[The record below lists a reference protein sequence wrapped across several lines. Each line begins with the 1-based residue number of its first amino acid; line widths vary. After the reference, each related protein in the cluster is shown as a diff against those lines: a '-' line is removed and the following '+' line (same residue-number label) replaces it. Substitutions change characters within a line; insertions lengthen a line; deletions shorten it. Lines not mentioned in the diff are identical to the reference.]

1 MIKRAGFLSILLF
14 AVPALADHGGQPRP
28 GQPLVVDVRTEGE
41 YRQGH
46 VREAVN
52 IPYDQIAQRIAAF
65 ASDRDAR
72 IVLYCLSG
80 RRAGIAG
87 QALRQLSYD
96 RIENKG
102 VLGDR
107 RRAGYRTD

>member
-1 MIKRAGFLSILLF
+1 MMKQAGFLAALLWV
-14 AVPALADHGGQPRP
+14 VPALADQSGPP
-28 GQPLVVDVRTEGE
+28 VAGQPLVVDVRTEGE

-65 ASDRDAR
+65 APDRDAR

-80 RRAGIAG
+80 RRAGIAE
-87 QALRQLSYD
+87 QALRQLGYD

-102 VLGDR
+102 SLGDM